1 MLVGD
6 GFEQGVLEAFEEG
19 GVLFVQGQGDQA
31 ESGGRFE
38 VFFAVGSHENSLDF
52 LGDKFAEP
60 FPIGGPFEE
69 K

>member
-19 GVLFVQGQGDQA
+19 GVLFIQGQGDQA
-31 ESGGRFE
+31 KAGGCFE
-38 VFFAVGSHENSLDF
+38 VFFAVGSDENSLDF
-52 LGDKFAEP
+52 LGDEFAEP